1 MYVVFVAGTS
11 VSASPVG
18 ARRAFSGSCLE
29 ETEQTVHAL
38 KEQDHVYFISYGEP
52 LDAGRI
58 AVCDACHTVT
68 PVIARAARGEAE
80 RMVDAFLDAHQLE
93 AERMDRSLW
102 SGLACMGTIAAAGLL
117 LLITGWLLPPLWV
130 LPAGL
135 VASVAGFVVY
145 QDART
150 RIGNARFGRAATPK
164 LARLVQLTGW
174 TVEDVMEHADARGF
188 LRLRDF
194 LASVWL
200 DDVDESD

>member
-1 MYVVFVAGTS
+1 M
-11 VSASPVG
+11 
-18 ARRAFSGSCLE
+18 
-29 ETEQTVHAL
+29 
-38 KEQDHVYFISYGEP
+38 
-52 LDAGRI
+52 
-58 AVCDACHTVT
+58 
-68 PVIARAARGEAE
+68 
-80 RMVDAFLDAHQLE
+80 
-93 AERMDRSLW
+93 
-102 SGLACMGTIAAAGLL
+102 
-117 LLITGWLLPPLWV
+117 

-145 QDART
+145 QDVRT